1 MGTKTIGLRDDVY
14 DRLKARKRDGE
25 SFTELVNRLL
35 DESTAEWRD
44 GFGSLP
50 EAEGEELERLVAE
63 SRERLDEGLS
73 ARQTKALEALAEVD
87 GNGDKAA

>member
-14 DRLKARKRDGE
+14 DRLKARKQDGE

-35 DESTAEWRD
+35 DESTVEWRD

-73 ARQTKALEALAEVD
+73 ARQTRPLEALAGVD
-87 GNGDKAA
+87 ENGDKAA